1 MEQLQYQDKEK
12 LVDVKVLQLSTK
24 SSAGTLLNG
33 SMKSLMIFNIRDYI
47 DFESDPTID
56 YVEVAL
62 PYACIPNSSYNISS
76 KNNHVDISYNGLTYI
91 YTFPSGNY
99 TAQTFM
105 TTWATVVP
113 VSFVITYNSTTS
125 KFTIKNATYSFSL
138 LSTSTLDYV
147 IGFSGQ
153 VDSTLVSTY
162 NTIVCPRCVDF
173 LPEPVYNICCPEIAN
188 GQALANGGSFQF
200 SNILATIP
208 NSGKLNVQTVYQ
220 NTGDDFILKTSSYNQ
235 LTIQILSDEGAYI
248 DFNGLASFF
257 ALRFKIHR
265 KYAKVQ
271 GTFSDIV
278 QRSTKLRLLAELA
291 QQEEEE

>member
-1 MEQLQYQDKEK
+1 
-12 LVDVKVLQLSTK
+12 V
-24 SSAGTLLNG
+24 
-33 SMKSLMIFNIRDYI
+33 FNIRDYI
-47 DFESDPTID
+47 DFEGDNSID

-76 KNNHVDISYNGLTYI
+76 KNNHVDMSYNGLTYI

-105 TTWATVVP
+105 TQWAQIVP
-113 VSFVITYNSTTS
+113 NTFTISYNSTTC
-125 KFTIKNATYSFSL
+125 KYTVTNILGDPFSF

-153 VDSTLVSTY
+153 VDATY
-162 NTIVCPRCVDF
+162 DSLTTFYKAVMPRVVDF
-173 LPEPVYNICCPEIAN
+173 LPEPVYNICCPEISN
-188 GQALANGGSFQF
+188 GQALANGGAFQF

-208 NSGKLNVQTVYQ
+208 NAGKTNVQTVYQ
-220 NTGDDFILKTSSYNQ
+220 NTGDDFILKTSNYNQ
-235 LTIQILSDEGAYI
+235 LTIQILSDEGLYI
-248 DFNGLASFF
+248 DFNGVASFF

-265 KYAKVQ
+265 KYGNIKGSFV
-271 GTFSDIV
+271 DLV
-278 QRSTKLRLLAELA
+278 ERSTKLRLLAELA